1 MADVY
6 YIENAIPYQIAERT
20 ANSIHVPPIK
30 REIIRRV
37 FGNYMKYRIVGE
49 FHTHPEGGIG
59 LSEEDKDY
67 MRSNNYQLE
76 IVAAVDRTNSSYPWD
91 YKKGELSGSIDKYLI
106 TLAGCEVQK
115 RKVIKQTIRCPY
127 AVGFDFSKPFQSPQ
141 QRKRRQ
147 VFV

>member
-1 MADVY
+1 MAIYIGENAFITITLSAIETSIKYEAAGILLGYQMEDVY

-49 FHTHPEGGIG
+49 FHTHPEGDIG

-67 MRSNNYQLE
+67 VRSNNYQLE
-76 IVAAVDRTNSSYPWD
+76 IVAAVDRTDSSYPWD
-91 YKKGELSGSIDKYLI
+91 YKKGELSGNWIWGQ
-106 TLAGCEVQK
+106 A
-115 RKVIKQTIRCPY
+115 
-127 AVGFDFSKPFQSPQ
+127 
-141 QRKRRQ
+141 
-147 VFV
+147 